1 MSKHEI
7 LLAGQLTNSISVTNK
22 LYVVYC
28 LSLGNC
34 VNRQAHLCFVFLW
47 EIASIGKPIMFSFC
61 LFVGNCVIGKPKF
74 NKISVFHLG
83 DSSREKPS
91 QKSLNLLN
99 LI

>member
-7 LLAGQLTNSISVTNK
+7 LLAGQLTNFISVTNK

-47 EIASIGKPIMFSFC
+47 EIASIGKPMYVLYSPWEIAS
-61 LFVGNCVIGKPKF
+61 IGKP
-74 NKISVFHLG
+74 ICVFVWFVCGKLRH
-83 DSSREKPS
+83 R
-91 QKSLNLLN
+91 Q
-99 LI
+99 IQI